1 MTPELRRLMT
11 ARVAYQAAQ
20 LASSQG
26 RAGREDVDVARV
38 EVERAER
45 AVRSARDA
53 VVEWRPPNARH
64 VVGRWERRR
73 MGEDGMPEP
82 QTIVCECAVC
92 GATWRGE
99 CTSGLVRQ
107 HVQRF
112 ALVHAHRDS
121 IGGRERA

>member
-1 MTPELRRLMT
+1 MTPELRRLMA
-11 ARVAYQAAQ
+11 ARVAYQVAQ
-20 LASSQG
+20 LACSQG
-26 RAGREDVDVARV
+26 RMGRADVDVARV
-38 EVERAER
+38 EVESAER
-45 AVRSARDA
+45 EVRAARDTT
-53 VVEWRPPNARH
+53 VEWRPPSARH

-82 QTIVCECAVC
+82 QAIVCECSVC

-112 ALVHAHRDS
+112 ALVHAHREAF
-121 IGGRERA
+121 GGRERA